1 MQQALWNK
9 GPDSQI
15 EPWLSAWTSP
25 PPQSSQLI
33 ELVGKATM
41 PTGSPRGPFH
51 SHNSPP
57 PCLPDVQTHRHMH
70 TYVRRDMCLG
80 TPGGCP
86 QSHICTWKHICTH
99 RSTGSSPTASKAS
112 LLTHFL
118 TLRLSHPLD
127 PSTNP
132 LLGYLPGLEHLEKLS
147 LQFLLKIFQSF
158 LRRCFVSLKTFLIF
172 SSNWRGVSEKVWTQC

>member
-1 MQQALWNK
+1 MDL
-9 GPDSQI
+9 
-15 EPWLSAWTSP
+15 P
-25 PPQSSQLI
+25 PPTVQPAYRVGGESHHAYRLSQRAFPQPQL
-33 ELVGKATM
+33 
-41 PTGSPRGPFH
+41 
-51 SHNSPP
+51 PP